1 MYQGQRILP
10 QKRVGKDYVNG
21 KIGQGDGYGEEK
33 KGRGSG
39 QHRQNREGKEAEAKK
54 LAGHKDDE
62 AVKGSQR
69 GWRSKK

>member
-33 KGRGSG
+33 RAGEVDSTGKIGKGRRPKQKNWQGTRTM
-39 QHRQNREGKEAEAKK
+39 RQ
-54 LAGHKDDE
+54 
-62 AVKGSQR
+62 
-69 GWRSKK
+69 